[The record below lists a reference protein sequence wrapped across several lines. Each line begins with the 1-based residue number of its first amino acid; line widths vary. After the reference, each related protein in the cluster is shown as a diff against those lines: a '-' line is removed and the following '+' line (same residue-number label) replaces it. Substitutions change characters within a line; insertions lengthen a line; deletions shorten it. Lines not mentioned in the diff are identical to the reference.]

1 VKAVRY
7 TRDYY
12 EVLGVHR
19 NVPQVDIRKAYK
31 KLAMKYHPDKVRDLN
46 REAVENRFKEINE
59 AYSVLSDQTKRRIYD
74 SGGHRA
80 LQGGFNSNRYHT
92 TTYSNFNGKSKR
104 EGILQKVHQN
114 GRSVILEFAI
124 ELNVDVRN
132 LIKILELMI
141 LKRVI
146 RGKIEAG
153 LFIRS

>member
-1 VKAVRY
+1 VNRVSF

-12 EVLGVHR
+12 KVLGIQR
-19 NVPQVDIRKAYK
+19 NVPQIDIKKAYK

-46 REAVENRFKEINE
+46 RIAVENRFKEINE
-59 AYSVLSDQTKRRIYD
+59 AYSVLSDQKKRRIYD

-80 LQGGFNSNRYHT
+80 LQSGFNSNRYHT

-114 GRSVILEFAI
+114 GRFVILEFAM
-124 ELNVDVRN
+124 ELNVEVRN

-141 LKRVI
+141 LKRII